1 MDTTK
6 TDIGVYV
13 PLYFIYINESDTME
27 HTHAHI
33 CIYNYVYVVK
43 ISGLYG
49 TILYIIHT
57 YMQIDK
63 YLVPIFRDFNLIDLE

>member
-1 MDTTK
+1 
-6 TDIGVYV
+6 
-13 PLYFIYINESDTME
+13 ME
-27 HTHAHI
+27 HIHAHI

-43 ISGLYG
+43 ISGLYS